1 MSLVCKKFG
10 NVSSIHSIMP
20 IKKSAK
26 KYMRVTDR
34 KTERNKKVKGVVK
47 GAIKK
52 TREAV
57 KAGKVEEAQTWLKTA
72 QKAMGKA
79 AQKKVMKPN
88 TAARKTSR
96 LNKLVKALALKK

>member
-1 MSLVCKKFG
+1 
-10 NVSSIHSIMP
+10 MP

-26 KYMRVTDR
+26 KYMRVTKH

-57 KAGKVEEAQTWLKTA
+57 KAGSVEEAQQWLKTA
-72 QKAMGKA
+72 IKSLDKA
-79 AQKKVMKPN
+79 AQKKIVKKN
-88 TAARKTSR
+88 TASRKKSR
-96 LNKLVKALALKK
+96 LNKLVKSIALKK